1 MEKELCSFLS
11 LTTKIP
17 NYFQKKAETGQ
28 KSMGIS
34 SVHRFCTIRLKALN
48 CQFTPFK
55 LSV

>member
-11 LTTKIP
+11 LTAKIP
-17 NYFQKKAETGQ
+17 NYFQKKATTEL
-28 KSMGIS
+28 IS
-34 SVHRFCTIRLKALN
+34 IDVPSVYRFCTASLQALY

>member
-11 LTTKIP
+11 LTAKIP
-17 NYFQKKAETGQ
+17 NYFQKKAATEPI
-28 KSMGIS
+28 SMDVP
-34 SVHRFCTIRLKALN
+34 SVYRFCTVGLQALY